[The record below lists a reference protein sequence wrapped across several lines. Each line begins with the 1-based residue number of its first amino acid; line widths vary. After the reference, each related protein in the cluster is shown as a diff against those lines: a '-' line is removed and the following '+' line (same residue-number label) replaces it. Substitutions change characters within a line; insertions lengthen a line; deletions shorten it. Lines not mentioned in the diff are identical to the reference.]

1 MIDLMKLEL
10 KKVKVRYYVVGIFII
25 ILGLLFFANTSMY
38 ASVQDTPKNSYGNI
52 LKLVNMAVT
61 ECFTVYGAV
70 LVSKIIIGEYVNR
83 SVLIML
89 AYPIKPKL
97 WMTAKLLLIST
108 FVMIG
113 TLLGNVYCT
122 LFIVFR
128 DYYWNIVNG
137 SFLLK
142 DFKQIV
148 SLTII
153 SVILNGF
160 LVLFPFIIG
169 MIKKSISA
177 TIVGSIIMA
186 VFLQIVFTQTESSF
200 ELVLSGSTIVLI
212 LLLISGIMY
221 ATSIKKINATE

>member
-1 MIDLMKLEL
+1 MINLMKLEL
-10 KKVKVRYYVVGIFII
+10 QKVKARYYVVGILLII
-25 ILGLLFFANTSMY
+25 VVLLFFANTSMY
-38 ASVQDTPKNSYGNI
+38 ASVQDTPKNSYSNI
-52 LKLVNMAVT
+52 LRLVNMAVT

-89 AYPIKPKL
+89 AYPIKPKM
-97 WMTAKLLLIST
+97 WMTAKLLLISS

-113 TLLGNVYCT
+113 TFLGNVCCT

-153 SVILNGF
+153 SMILNGF
-160 LVLFPFIIG
+160 LVLFPFSIG

-186 VFLQIVFTQTESSF
+186 IFLQIIFTQTKSLL
-200 ELVLSGSTIVLI
+200 ELILSGSIIIFI
-212 LLLISGIMY
+212 LLVISGIMY

>member
-113 TLLGNVYCT
+113 SLLGNVCCT

>member
-1 MIDLMKLEL
+1 
-10 KKVKVRYYVVGIFII
+10 
-25 ILGLLFFANTSMY
+25 
-38 ASVQDTPKNSYGNI
+38 
-52 LKLVNMAVT
+52 
-61 ECFTVYGAV
+61 
-70 LVSKIIIGEYVNR
+70 
-83 SVLIML
+83 
-89 AYPIKPKL
+89 
-97 WMTAKLLLIST
+97 
-108 FVMIG
+108 MIG
-113 TLLGNVYCT
+113 TLLGNVCCT